1 MKQEEIVQRAM
12 SRRRLVINA
21 AIAAG
26 DAATIAS
33 SSLGFLSAAIAKEG
47 PADNSKAKPPATPG
61 RIEKAML

>member
-47 PADNSKAKPPATPG
+47 PADNWPWPYVTLDPD
-61 RIEKAML
+61 MT